1 MDLGYTVII
10 SLFMLYYFILL
21 LMEQRFLVEPRDI
34 MEKFLSIIL
43 VYAGFSLMWF
53 SITGKPFLNDSPETY
68 NIYIFIIG
76 FIALM
81 WAIPNL
87 LLEFH
92 FFSKIARKNHLMKK
106 KIKEEK

>member
-1 MDLGYTVII
+1 MDLGYIIII
-10 SLFMLYYFILL
+10 SFFIIYHIVLL
-21 LMEQRFLVEPRDI
+21 VVEQRFLVEPRDI
-34 MEKFLSIIL
+34 MDKFLSFVL
-43 VYAGFSLMWF
+43 LYAGFSIMYF

-87 LLEFH
+87 LLEFK
-92 FFSKIARKNHLMKK
+92 FFSSIAKKNHLKK
-106 KIKEEK
+106 K